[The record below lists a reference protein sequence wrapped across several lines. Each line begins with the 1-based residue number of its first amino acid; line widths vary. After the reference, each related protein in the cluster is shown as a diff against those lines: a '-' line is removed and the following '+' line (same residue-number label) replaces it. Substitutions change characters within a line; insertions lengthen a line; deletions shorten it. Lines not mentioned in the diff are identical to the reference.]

1 MRRVLV
7 QEELGMTSSLSHV
20 ECADLMVVD
29 SDNDTVIAAD
39 KTTVDSMEVDRDDRG
54 RAPHTIVGS
63 VNATTGEPW

>member
-1 MRRVLV
+1 
-7 QEELGMTSSLSHV
+7 
-20 ECADLMVVD
+20 MVVD